1 MKIEDLIEFRQND
14 LDWQKS
20 MHCIVKYQPN
30 LYDDQGGYVGDE
42 WTSISEIGNSFN
54 GEKLTLE
61 KYLEVENHYVNT
73 ILDILNKTGAKY
85 LTIGHLESVNL
96 INQKITPINAEL
108 LSFAKGVEAGQRI
121 GIDKI
126 PLIIKL
132 CLREYMYVVLVNLKR
147 DLQIEFGYDYYMYVH
162 TQLGTEEIHEITS
175 RHGLY
180 LNPRV

>member
-1 MKIEDLIEFRQND
+1 M
-14 LDWQKS
+14 
-20 MHCIVKYQPN
+20 
-30 LYDDQGGYVGDE
+30 
-42 WTSISEIGNSFN
+42 
-54 GEKLTLE
+54 
-61 KYLEVENHYVNT
+61 NT

-85 LTIGHLESVNL
+85 LTIGYLESVNL

-162 TQLGTEEIHEITS
+162 TQLETEEIHEITS

-180 LNPRV
+180 LNPRG